1 MTKECAEQLGL
12 SGHCYWC
19 MEAIFN
25 SLTGIVKVE
34 QGWINAKEQLGQS
47 VQVLDNHVQE
57 SLTPAYYE
65 GILVTYQRQKI
76 DLALLINIHITSHSA
91 DKKHA
96 LRARYPSAVYTFN
109 PQQQVQ
115 AETII
120 AQINQTRITNGD
132 TEVLTQAL
140 SFNDFYLSADQQQNY
155 YYQDPNRPFCHTR
168 ITPKLRKLVKNYGQ
182 QFLPNKLEI
191 IKDSNNNNI
200 S

>member
-1 MTKECAEQLGL
+1 MTKERTEQLGL

-19 MEAIFN
+19 MEAIFT
-25 SLTGIVKVE
+25 SLIGVVKVE
-34 QGWINAKEQLGQS
+34 QGWINAKEPLNKNA
-47 VQVLDNHVQE
+47 QVFDNNSQQT
-57 SLTPAYYE
+57 TPAYYE

-76 DLALLINIHITSHSA
+76 DLALLINIHIASHSA

-155 YYQDPNRPFCHTR
+155 YYQDPNRPFCQTR
-168 ITPKLRKLVKNYGQ
+168 ITPKLRKLVKNYSQ
-182 QFLPNKLEI
+182 QFAPNKLKI
-191 IKDSNNNNI
+191 IKGSNNNI